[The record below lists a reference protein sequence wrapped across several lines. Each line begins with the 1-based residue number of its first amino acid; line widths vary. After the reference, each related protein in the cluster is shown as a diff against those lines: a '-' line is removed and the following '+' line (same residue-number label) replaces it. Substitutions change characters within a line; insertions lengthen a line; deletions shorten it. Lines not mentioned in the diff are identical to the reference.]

1 MQSAADPGT
10 RRAGEFSLQLLSR
23 CSALGRAFFARSRA
37 EISRTE
43 AGVLVALET
52 RAHRITE
59 LAAAEGIT
67 QPAATQLVN
76 RLGERGWVERDS
88 DPYDGRVVLVRI
100 TPAGRNE
107 LERLRAKFR
116 DFLQEGLDEL
126 DESDLETL
134 ASAAAILDRLT
145 ARHHELP

>member
-1 MQSAADPGT
+1 MQTASDSGT
-10 RRAGEFSLQLLSR
+10 SRAGDFSLALLSR
-23 CSALGRAFFARSRA
+23 YSALGRAFFARTRA

-43 AGVLVALET
+43 AGVLDALET

-76 RLGERGWVERDS
+76 RLAERGWVERDS
-88 DPYDGRVVLVRI
+88 DPDDGRVVLVRI
-100 TPAGRNE
+100 TSAGEDE
-107 LERLRAKFR
+107 LERLRTMFR
-116 DFLQEGLDEL
+116 DFLRDEL
-126 DESDLETL
+126 AALDNRDVETL

-145 ARHHELP
+145 TKLRDLP